1 MVHVKRVELSRFK
14 SFGSTTAIPLLP
26 GFTTVSGPNG
36 SGSSNILDALL
47 FALGLASS
55 RGMRAE
61 RLPDLVNHNNQNG
74 NGNGGPREAR
84 VTVTFDLNDL
94 ELDTEEEDSD
104 LDIVTTEAG
113 DKELTISRRL
123 RVGKEGNYA
132 STFSLNGKTCTQGEL
147 HEQLQ
152 QLRIYPEGY
161 NVVLQ
166 GDVTRII
173 TMNTRERREIVDELA
188 GVAAFDRKIDRA
200 KLTLEN
206 VRERED
212 RCRILE
218 DELLR
223 HRDRAAS
230 EAKKAEKYQKLKA
243 QLQIARQAEGIL
255 SWQALVRRDIEL
267 QQQIAGSQAETE
279 RLSAS
284 LTDAERQLTAA
295 AAKLENLN
303 QHVKALGEEEHLQL
317 SSQLASQQAQ
327 RDRLIAQIQDLQA
340 RQADSVSQEA
350 RAVAQVEAWQQ
361 ELQQSQSDRAAIEAK
376 FPALDAAC
384 EAARAEV
391 QTGKAAADR
400 VAAEAEAWVQQ
411 QTTLSQQATEFQE
424 ALSPLRS
431 ERAQLTER
439 AAQLQRKTQESRER
453 LDALVP
459 EQASKQAE
467 LNALETQVEAA
478 QAQVQAIAQE
488 LAAVDEE
495 RNVQQATQLRLQKE
509 LREKQRQ
516 LDKLEAAN
524 QAQKEAQG
532 TYASQVILQSGLDG
546 ICGLVAQLGS
556 VEQRYQL
563 ALETA
568 AGGRLA
574 NIVVETDR
582 IAAAGIELLK
592 RDRAGRATFLP
603 LNKLRAPRAQNAQQ
617 RYIKG
622 LIDTAANLVTCDP
635 KYEIVFAYVFGGTVV
650 FSDLESARTQ
660 LGKFRIV
667 TLDGDLLEASGA
679 MSGGSRSKQRSSIR
693 FGSAT
698 ASDSGETQELRT
710 RLADLER
717 LLVVSDRRLV
727 DQTANSKRLGQQLE
741 RARQDQ
747 REQRWR
753 AQQLEQD
760 LQRHDREREQLE
772 AQQRGSSSEQTELA
786 ARLEALATEIPTRE
800 TQLQAV
806 QEQLTAL
813 EGSQTHRQ
821 WQAARGEIATSEARE
836 RTAAQ
841 ARREAENQVQALAAT
856 AQSLTEKIAL
866 QEQRQQEFVRDRQAL
881 ADRATNCQHQQAE
894 TETAI
899 AATQAGLE
907 KLAQRLGQTKQERD
921 RAEADLRK
929 IQERQQQT
937 RWRQE
942 KVATAIATHQQA
954 RIELRQQR
962 HAHGAELPLLET
974 VKSIAFLPVR
984 EDSPQSS
991 PTPAGTEAET
1001 GDRLAELQQQVRQ
1014 LQKRLQVLE
1023 PVNMLA
1029 LEEYQQAQA
1038 RLDELNEKLAT
1049 LEGERTELLLRIE
1062 GFKTHR
1068 MQAFQEAFDAVNE
1081 NFQRIF
1087 ATLSDGEGFLQL
1099 DDPEDVGSSGLNL
1112 VARPKGKPVRRLH
1125 SMSGGEKSLTAL
1137 SFIFALQRYRPSPFY
1152 AFDEVD
1158 MFLDG
1163 ANVERL
1169 AKMITQ
1175 QAQQAQFIVV
1185 SLRRPMIESADRT
1198 IGVTQARGAYT
1209 QVLGITL

>member
-1 MVHVKRVELSRFK
+1 MELSRFK
-14 SFGSTTAIPLLP
+14 SFGSTTSIPLLP

-36 SGSSNILDALL
+36 SGKSNILDALL

-61 RLPDLVNHNNQNG
+61 RLPDLVNHNKQ

-94 ELDTEEEDSD
+94 KVDTEEEDRE

-123 RVGKEGNYA
+123 RIGKEGNYA

-152 QLRIYPEGY
+152 RLRIYPEGY

-243 QLQIARQAEGIL
+243 QLQIAQQAEGIL
-255 SWQALVRRDIEL
+255 SWRALVQRDIEL
-267 QQQIAGSQAETE
+267 QRQIARSQAETE
-279 RLSAS
+279 RLGAS
-284 LTDAERQLTAA
+284 LTASEQQLTAA
-295 AAKLENLN
+295 TAKLEKLN
-303 QHVKALGEEEHLQL
+303 QQVKALGEEEHLQL

-327 RDRLIAQIQDLQA
+327 RDRLVAQTQDLQA
-340 RQADSVSQEA
+340 RQADNVSQEA
-350 RAVAQVEAWQQ
+350 RAVVQVEAWQQ
-361 ELQQSQSDRAAIEAK
+361 ELQQTHSDRTAIEAK
-376 FPALDAAC
+376 FPELDAAC
-384 EAARAEV
+384 EAAHTEV

-411 QTTLSQQATEFQE
+411 QTALSQQATELQE

-453 LDALVP
+453 LEALVP

-478 QAQVQAIAQE
+478 QTQVQAIAQE

-495 RNVQQATQLRLQKE
+495 RNLQQATQLRLQKE

-516 LDKLEAAN
+516 LDKLEATN

-546 ICGLVAQLGS
+546 VCGLVAQLGN
-556 VEQRYQL
+556 VEPRYQL

-592 RDRAGRATFLP
+592 RERAGRATFLP
-603 LNKLRAPRAQNAQQ
+603 LNKIRAPRAQTAQQ
-617 RYIKG
+617 RYVQG
-622 LIDTAANLVTCDP
+622 FIDIAANLVACDP
-635 KYEIVFAYVFGGTVV
+635 RYEVIFAYVFGGTVV
-650 FSDLESARTQ
+650 FSDLESARAQ

-679 MSGGSRSKQRSSIR
+679 MSGGSRSKQRGSIH

-698 ASDSGETQELRT
+698 ASSDSSETQELRT

-727 DQTANSKRLGQQLE
+727 EQTATSKRLGQQLE

-760 LQRHDREREQLE
+760 LQRHEREREQLA
-772 AQQRGSSSEQTELA
+772 AQQRGSSSEQTELT
-786 ARLEALATEIPTRE
+786 ARLEVLATEIPTQE
-800 TQLQAV
+800 TQLQSV
-806 QEQLTAL
+806 QEQLATL
-813 EGSQTHRQ
+813 EGSQTHSQ
-821 WQAARGEIATSEARE
+821 WQAAQGAIAAAEGRE
-836 RTAAQ
+836 RAAAQ
-841 ARREAENQVQALAAT
+841 ARRDAENQVQTLAANT
-856 AQSLTEKIAL
+856 QSLTEKIAL
-866 QEQRQQEFVRDRQAL
+866 QQQRQEEFGRERQAL
-881 ADRATNCQHQQAE
+881 ADRAADCQRQQAE

-921 RAEADLRK
+921 LAEADLRK
-929 IQERQQQT
+929 MQERQQQT

-942 KVATAIATHQQA
+942 QLATAISAHQQA

-962 HAHGAELPLLET
+962 HTQEAELPLLEAI
-974 VKSIAFLPVR
+974 KSIAFLPPRADASQRLV
-984 EDSPQSS
+984 EPEI
-991 PTPAGTEAET
+991 TESGG

-1014 LQKRLQVLE
+1014 LQKRLQALE

-1029 LEEYQQAQA
+1029 L
-1038 RLDELNEKLAT
+1038 
-1049 LEGERTELLLRIE
+1049 
-1062 GFKTHR
+1062 
-1068 MQAFQEAFDAVNE
+1068 
-1081 NFQRIF
+1081 
-1087 ATLSDGEGFLQL
+1087 
-1099 DDPEDVGSSGLNL
+1099 
-1112 VARPKGKPVRRLH
+1112 
-1125 SMSGGEKSLTAL
+1125 
-1137 SFIFALQRYRPSPFY
+1137 
-1152 AFDEVD
+1152 
-1158 MFLDG
+1158 
-1163 ANVERL
+1163 
-1169 AKMITQ
+1169 
-1175 QAQQAQFIVV
+1175 
-1185 SLRRPMIESADRT
+1185 
-1198 IGVTQARGAYT
+1198 
-1209 QVLGITL
+1209 

>member
-26 GFTTVSGPNG
+26 GFTAVSGPNG
-36 SGSSNILDALL
+36 SGKSNILDALL

-94 ELDTEEEDSD
+94 EIAGEGEESALDV
-104 LDIVTTEAG
+104 VTTEAG
-113 DKELTISRRL
+113 DRELTISRRL

-132 STFSLNGKTCTQGEL
+132 STFSLNGKTCTQSEL

-173 TMNTRERREIVDELA
+173 TMNARERREIVDELA
-188 GVAAFDRKIDRA
+188 GVAAFDRKIERA

-218 DELLR
+218 DELQR
-223 HRDRAAS
+223 HRDRAAT

-243 QLQIARQAEGIL
+243 QLQTLQQAEGIL
-255 SWQALVRRDIEL
+255 SWRALVQRDIEL
-267 QQQIAGSQAETE
+267 QQQITDGQAETA
-279 RLSAS
+279 RLQAS
-284 LTDAERQLTAA
+284 FAESEEQVAA
-295 AAKLENLN
+295 ATANLEQLN
-303 QHVKALGEEEHLQL
+303 QQVKALGEDEHLK
-317 SSQLASQQAQ
+317 LAARLAAERAE
-327 RDRLIAQIQDLQA
+327 RDRLVAQIRDLQE
-340 RQADSVSQEA
+340 RQTDSISQEA
-350 RAVAQVEAWQQ
+350 RALAQIEAWQQ
-361 ELQQSQSDRAAIEAK
+361 ELQQQTVDRAAIEAK
-376 FPALDAAC
+376 FPELDATC
-384 EAARAEV
+384 TAARTEV

-400 VAAEAEAWVQQ
+400 VAAAAEAWVQQ
-411 QTTLSQQATEFQE
+411 QTALSQQATELQE
-424 ALSPLRS
+424 RLSPLRS

-439 AAQLQRKTQESRER
+439 TAQLERKSQESQER
-453 LDALVP
+453 LAVLLP
-459 EQASKQAE
+459 ERAGKQAE
-467 LNALETQVEAA
+467 LGALETQVEAA
-478 QAQVQAIAQE
+478 QTQVQAIAQE
-488 LAAVDEE
+488 LAAIEEE
-495 RNVQQATQLRLQKE
+495 RNLQQATQLRLQQE

-524 QAQKEAQG
+524 QAQREAQG
-532 TYASQVILQSGLDG
+532 TYASQAILQSGLDG
-546 ICGLVAQLGS
+546 VCGLVAQLGS
-556 VEQRYQL
+556 VEPRYQL

-582 IAAAGIELLK
+582 VAAAGIELLK

-603 LNKLRAPRAQNAQQ
+603 LNKLRAPRAQNSTQ
-617 RYIKG
+617 RHVQG
-622 LIDTAANLVTCDP
+622 LIDAAANLVTCEP
-635 KYEIVFAYVFGGTVV
+635 RYEIIFAYVFGGTMV
-650 FSDLESARTQ
+650 FANLESARAQ

-667 TLDGDLLEASGA
+667 TLEGDLLEASGA
-679 MSGGSRSKQRSSIR
+679 MTGGSRSQQRSSIR
-693 FGSAT
+693 FGSAS
-698 ASDSGETQELRT
+698 ASDSGESQELRA
-710 RLADLER
+710 RLDDLER
-717 LLVVSDRRLV
+717 LTVASDRRLTEL
-727 DQTANSKRLGQQLE
+727 TAASKRLGQKLE
-741 RARQDQ
+741 RARQEQ

-753 AQQLEQD
+753 IQQLEQD
-760 LQRHDREREQLE
+760 LQRLDREREQLE
-772 AQQRGSSSEQTELA
+772 TQRRNGSRERTELDN
-786 ARLEALATEIPTRE
+786 RLGALAAEIPTCE
-800 TQLQAV
+800 AQLQNI
-806 QEQLTAL
+806 QQQLTAL
-813 EGSQTHRQ
+813 EGSQTHSQ
-821 WQAARGEIATSEARE
+821 WQAAQETIAASEARE
-836 RTAAQ
+836 RAAIQ
-841 ARREAENQVQALAAT
+841 ARRDAENQVQTLLAAVR
-856 AQSLTEKIAL
+856 SLTEKIEL
-866 QEQRQQEFVRDRQAL
+866 QQQRQQEFVRDRQTL
-881 ADRATNCQHQQAE
+881 TDRAADCQRQQAA

-899 AATQAGLE
+899 AATQAALE
-907 KLAQRLGQTKQERD
+907 KLSQHLGQTKQERD
-921 RAEADLRK
+921 RAEADLRRL
-929 IQERQQQT
+929 QERQQQT
-937 RWRQE
+937 RWRQ
-942 KVATAIATHQQA
+942 KQLADAIATHQQA

-962 HAHGAELPLLET
+962 RTQEAELPLLEA
-974 VKSIAFLPVR
+974 VESIAFL
-984 EDSPQSS
+984 
-991 PTPAGTEAET
+991 AIEAANPEAD
-1001 GDRLAELQQQVRQ
+1001 GDRLSELQQQVRQ
-1014 LQKRLQVLE
+1014 LQKRLQALE

-1068 MQAFQEAFDAVNE
+1068 LQAFQEAFDAVNE

-1099 DDPEDVGSSGLNL
+1099 DDPEDVGNSGLSL

-1175 QAQQAQFIVV
+1175 QAKQAQFIVV